1 MKVDLL
7 VFVLRL
13 DDNTHSASCQ
23 LIFNKVTINI
33 NEGWIYSQSISSP
46 SYHSSISYEFLAFT
60 NTEHLGTT
68 SWTYTL
74 CGRFSVFHG
83 YCFSVFHFPLS
94 TAFHTICFQNLLFF
108 QYFILI
114 LLMPACSSTPF
125 LSSGPGRPSSISR
138 NTLHHPDQ
146 MYYSPRAIID
156 CTNKAEEMVS

>member
-46 SYHSSISYEFLAFT
+46 SYHSSISYEFLAFAD
-60 NTEHLGTT
+60 TEHLGTAHRT
-68 SWTYTL
+68 GAL
-74 CGRFSVFHG
+74 RGGLSVFHR
-83 YCFSVFHFPLS
+83 YCLSVFHFPLGS
-94 TAFHTICFQNLLFF
+94 ALHTICFQNLLLF

-114 LLMPACSSTPF
+114 LLMPTCLVTHFF
-125 LSSGPGRPSSISR
+125 LQCLVNPVVFQEESNLSLAVGIFHPGPP
-138 NTLHHPDQ
+138 
-146 MYYSPRAIID
+146 
-156 CTNKAEEMVS
+156 